1 MIKPWHVIVVVVV
14 LVVLF
19 GAKRLPDA
27 ARSLGRSLRIMK
39 AETRGLMED
48 DVNGKAEPKSGRQPL
63 AYDDDKAA
71 PLTDPVEFVDP
82 VHRVRDN

>member
-1 MIKPWHVIVVVVV
+1 MRVQAWHIIVLVVV
-14 LVVLF
+14 LILLF

-27 ARSLGRSLRIMK
+27 ARSLGRSMRIMK

-63 AYDDDKAA
+63 TIGDDEAS
-71 PLTDPVEFVDP
+71 PIEDP
-82 VHRVRDN
+82 VHRVRDK